1 MRDMAK
7 ILVVDDHPQIVRLLQ
22 RVLQTDA
29 HQVITAADG
38 EEALQKVRQEWPALV
53 ILDVTMPKKNGYEV
67 LRELKSDP
75 STQQIP
81 VIMLSGKD
89 QEIEMNYG
97 LQLGADWYVP
107 KPFRPGDILSL
118 TRRFLETAP
127 A

>member
-1 MRDMAK
+1 MAK

-29 HQVITAADG
+29 HEVITASDG
-38 EEALQKVRQEWPALV
+38 EEALQKVYQEWPALI

-75 STQQIP
+75 ATQQIP

-89 QEIEMNYG
+89 QESEMSYG

-118 TRRFLETAP
+118 TRRFLEAAP

>member
-1 MRDMAK
+1 MAK

-29 HQVITAADG
+29 HEVIAASDS
-38 EEALQKVRQEWPALV
+38 EEALQKVDQGGPALV
-53 ILDVTMPKKNGYEV
+53 ILDVTMPKMNGYEV

-75 STQQIP
+75 ATQQIP
-81 VIMLSGKD
+81 VIMLSGRD
-89 QEIEMNYG
+89 QEIEMNHG

-107 KPFRPGDILSL
+107 KPFRPGDILTL
-118 TRRFLETAP
+118 TRRFLKAAP

>member
-7 ILVVDDHPQIVRLLQ
+7 ILVVDDHPQIARLLQ

-29 HQVITAADG
+29 HEVITASDG
-38 EEALQKVRQEWPALV
+38 EEALQKIRQEWPALV

-67 LRELKSDP
+67 LHELKSDP
-75 STQQIP
+75 ATQQIP

-89 QEIEMNYG
+89 QEIEMKYG

>member
-1 MRDMAK
+1 MAK

-29 HQVITAADG
+29 HEVITASDG
-38 EEALQKVRQEWPALV
+38 EEALQKLHDEGPALV